1 MGMFTVQTQFSKAKT
16 NSYGDCFESRK
27 YNKINSSPLRLQSS
41 KMERELIFNIW
52 IKSRWDCGATSVWPL
67 RSLGDNTQ
75 FQILQIQFI
84 AKQSGKYS
92 PIQKLILSTTEY
104 STAYKIQLSNC
115 NYSRE
120 CITWAIVQRHF
131 AFGLHVQF

>member
-52 IKSRWDCGATSVWPL
+52 IEIMMGLRGSLSVATPL
-67 RSLGDNTQ
+67 FWR
-75 FQILQIQFI
+75 
-84 AKQSGKYS
+84 
-92 PIQKLILSTTEY
+92 
-104 STAYKIQLSNC
+104 
-115 NYSRE
+115 
-120 CITWAIVQRHF
+120 
-131 AFGLHVQF
+131 